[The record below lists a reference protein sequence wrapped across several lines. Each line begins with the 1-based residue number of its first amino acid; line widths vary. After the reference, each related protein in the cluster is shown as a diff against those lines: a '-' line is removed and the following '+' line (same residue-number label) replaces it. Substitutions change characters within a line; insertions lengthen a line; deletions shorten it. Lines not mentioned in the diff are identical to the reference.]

1 MIKNFESLSAEEFE
15 KLRLGI
21 AWIAVLIAG
30 ADGKIDSSEVTL
42 ASKIAKI
49 RSYAGPEELIEF
61 YTEVGSD
68 FATKLPELIDNTPN
82 DKKARTEIAVNKIS
96 ELNPILAK
104 LPNVIGALMY
114 HSFVSFATHVAKAS
128 GGFIRIWSISHEED
142 KYINLPM
149 LDEIV
154 YVEE

>member
-1 MIKNFESLSAEEFE
+1 MIKNFESLTAEEFE

-21 AWIAVLIAG
+21 AWIAVLVAG
-30 ADGKIDSSEVTL
+30 ADGKIDSSEVTW

-68 FATKLPELIDNTPN
+68 FATKLPELIENTPN

-96 ELNPILAK
+96 ELNPK
-104 LPNVIGALMY
+104 
-114 HSFVSFATHVAKAS
+114 SC
-128 GGFIRIWSISHEED
+128 
-142 KYINLPM
+142 
-149 LDEIV
+149 
-154 YVEE
+154 